1 MASDP
6 YRTEVA
12 DLSDRVLWQQ
22 AREGD
27 GSAFGALFER
37 HAGRIYNYCFRR
49 TGDWAL
55 AEDLT
60 STTFLLAW
68 RSRGHAPLQAESA
81 LPLLYGIATNV
92 LRNDRRSVKRGRA
105 AFARLPLERA
115 EEPDFA
121 EESPARLDDQAAMR
135 ELLRVFTRLPGRE
148 QDVVA
153 LCDWSGLS
161 YEGAAVALDIPIGT
175 VRSRLARGRRR
186 LRELATTSGPEGD
199 VDVVPLRI
207 EVSEQ

>member
-1 MASDP
+1 VASDP
-6 YRTEVA
+6 YRIEVD
-12 DLSDRVLWQQ
+12 DLSDRALWEQ
-22 AREGD
+22 ARAGD
-27 GSAFGALFER
+27 GSAFGVLFER

-68 RSRGHAPLQAESA
+68 RSRGRAPLQAESV

-92 LRNDRRSVKRGRA
+92 LRNDRRSTKRRRA

-121 EESPARLDDQAAMR
+121 EEGTTRLDDEAAMR
-135 ELLRVFTRLPGRE
+135 QLLVLFTRLPRRE

-161 YEGAAVALDIPIGT
+161 YEGAAAALDIPIGT
-175 VRSRLARGRRR
+175 VRSRLARGRHR
-186 LRELATTSGPEGD
+186 LRELATTSGPEAD

-207 EVSEQ
+207 EVNEQ